1 MHGPS
6 KKSAKLKIG
15 TVAAPAAAVP
25 EPEPEQEKTQEV
37 ELEQVLKP
45 TAPWDQP
52 RGCELA
58 CVTADAGQ
66 SFAAQRPNC
75 SRIPPIDRARSAGG
89 KTIQQFRRQTA
100 KFRNQMSDATE
111 ASVTAKR
118 TTGLLI
124 ATMDA
129 FSVVSRR
136 VESRRGTWWSTPAG
150 KLRLAIETQIR
161 RQAVAKTRALLGEP
175 AASAASIKV

>member
-66 SFAAQRPNC
+66 SFAAAC
-75 SRIPPIDRARSAGG
+75 SAGSEKDAMFTKLSIG
-89 KTIQQFRRQTA
+89 RSYQAGCSVGDLIQGAMFA
-100 KFRNQMSDATE
+100 
-111 ASVTAKR
+111 
-118 TTGLLI
+118 
-124 ATMDA
+124 
-129 FSVVSRR
+129 
-136 VESRRGTWWSTPAG
+136 
-150 KLRLAIETQIR
+150 RL
-161 RQAVAKTRALLGEP
+161 
-175 AASAASIKV
+175 

>member
-1 MHGPS
+1 M
-6 KKSAKLKIG
+6 
-15 TVAAPAAAVP
+15 TREEFAARLR
-25 EPEPEQEKTQEV
+25 
-37 ELEQVLKP
+37 ELEV
-45 TAPWDQP
+45 
-52 RGCELA
+52 R
-58 CVTADAGQ
+58 
-66 SFAAQRPNC
+66 
-75 SRIPPIDRARSAGG
+75 
-89 KTIQQFRRQTA
+89 IQQSRRQTA